1 MSGTFQVGDRVSL
14 KSGGPAMT
22 VESIDG
28 DYGTC
33 VWFDGQNELKR
44 NDFLLAV
51 LQKTNRT
58 TGVRLNRS

>member
-1 MSGTFQVGDRVSL
+1 
-14 KSGGPAMT
+14 MT